1 MVLLLNNNNNK
12 LIFFYYKF
20 IAVEVFVKLNL
31 FNHVLAL
38 FYAKFAYNLAI
49 RYPLFR
55 WDLCKGNV

>member
-12 LIFFYYKF
+12 LIFFFFNKF

-49 RYPLFR
+49 RYPLVR
-55 WDLCKGNV
+55 